1 MPCANNRIGGV
12 TSAKIRETFRNR
24 RGTNQTR
31 RIKAFW
37 LCYMDAECPKPAAA
51 ALRSMPTDDDIDLL
65 LDLYG
70 TIPKDP
76 FEPCEWDSGVAW
88 EELYHKTRNLFAM
101 DYPQTFFCPITRDW
115 PDRPETACAAPK
127 RVAGHPEPA
136 LRQLREEPSEKQS
149 KRFGGI
155 VYPVCRRGLT
165 GHALPA
171 LGAGGGP
178 SVAFHPALAHEAS
191 EVCHGTIE
199 RHRA

>member
-24 RGTNQTR
+24 RGANQTR

-101 DYPQTFFCPITRDW
+101 DYPQTYFLPYNPRLARSTRNGMCGAEACCRASRA
-115 PDRPETACAAPK
+115 RPAA
-127 RVAGHPEPA
+127 
-136 LRQLREEPSEKQS
+136 
-149 KRFGGI
+149 
-155 VYPVCRRGLT
+155 
-165 GHALPA
+165 
-171 LGAGGGP
+171 
-178 SVAFHPALAHEAS
+178 AS
-191 EVCHGTIE
+191 RGTI
-199 RHRA
+199 